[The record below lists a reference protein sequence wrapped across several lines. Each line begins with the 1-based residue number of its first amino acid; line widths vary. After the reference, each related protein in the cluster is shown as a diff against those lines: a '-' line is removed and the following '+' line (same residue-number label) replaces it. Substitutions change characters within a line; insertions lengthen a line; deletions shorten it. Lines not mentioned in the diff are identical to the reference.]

1 MRGERIW
8 SVKGNRI
15 VLDDIYYIHAEGSY
29 VIVIT
34 KEERLLIRESLSE
47 CEKQL
52 ETKGFMRVHRSVLIH
67 LKYVSGVPESY
78 VEIGNRE
85 KLRISRGMCRKI
97 KAKYM
102 EYIR

>member
-52 ETKGFMRVHRSVLIH
+52 EIH
-67 LKYVSGVPESY
+67 IRNVK
-78 VEIGNRE
+78 N
-85 KLRISRGMCRKI
+85 
-97 KAKYM
+97 M
-102 EYIR
+102 E